1 MMRLL
6 LWIIAKIPL
15 GKFAPYVLGLALGC
29 WPQKIDEDEEDESE
43 YFRIKKQWEE
53 IKRDG
58 KREETE

>member
-15 GKFAPYVLGLALGC
+15 GKLAPYVLGLALGC
-29 WPQKIDEDEEDESE
+29 WPQEIDEDESE

-53 IKRDG
+53 IKHDG

>member
-15 GKFAPYVLGLALGC
+15 GKLAPYVLGLALGC
-29 WPQKIDEDEEDESE
+29 LPQKIDEDESE